1 MGFKRIV
8 VPKAGA
14 TSQFKSKQTGSTT
27 SSTQM
32 GFSSQKEGVVE
43 CRTLYDALAVG
54 FVNPE
59 VSKSLKGHRKKRS
72 SPAATRHVTGNSR
85 SSHKKDVEDE
95 DMYDAPEDMQEEMNY
110 DYSQST

>member
-14 TSQFKSKQTGSTT
+14 TSQFKSKQTSRTT

-59 VSKSLKGHRKKRS
+59 VSKSLKGYRKKRS
-72 SPAATRHVTGNSR
+72 SPAATRHVTGNSK
-85 SSHKKDVEDE
+85 SSYKIDVDDE
-95 DMYDAPEDMQEEMNY
+95 DMYYAPEDTQDAMDD
-110 DYSQST
+110 DYS